1 MGFQQGLSGLNSSAK
16 SLDVIGNNVANSGT
30 VGFKGSQAQFGDV
43 FAASLNGGGSAQI
56 GIGSKLTTVAQ
67 QFTQGNIS
75 VTNNP
80 LDIAINGGGFFRMSN
95 AGAVTYSRNG
105 QFQMDKNG
113 YIVNSSG
120 LRLTGYDVDAAGNI
134 IATDPTDIQMT
145 ASKQALIPNPT
156 NKVDIGLNLDSRST
170 VPITAPFN
178 PTDTTSF
185 NSSTSVNV
193 FDSLGNSHV
202 LSTYYVKT
210 GANAWDVYATFDGV
224 ITPALPGK
232 AGSLAFTSS
241 GLITPAGTTLTISA
255 ALANGA
261 TTPQALNLNYTGS
274 TQFGALFGV
283 NTLTQDGFSAGT
295 LAGFN
300 VSPDGT
306 ILGRYTNG
314 QSKNLGQVVLAS
326 FPNMQ
331 GLQPLGGNQWAQSP
345 ESGPPI
351 VGVAGTGK
359 FGVLQS
365 AAVEDSNVDMTQ
377 ELVNMITAQR
387 IYQANAQTIKTQDQV
402 LQTLVNLR

>member
-1 MGFQQGLSGLNSSAK
+1 M
-16 SLDVIGNNVANSGT
+16 
-30 VGFKGSQAQFGDV
+30 
-43 FAASLNGGGSAQI
+43 AA
-56 GIGSKLTTVAQ
+56 VAQ

-80 LDIAINGGGFFRMSN
+80 LDVAINGNGFFRMSN

-113 YIVNSSG
+113 YIVNSAG
-120 LRLTGYDVDAAGNI
+120 LRLTGYDVDSAGKI
-134 IATDPTDIQMT
+134 IATDPVDIQLT
-145 ASKQALIPNPT
+145 ATKQALIPNPT
-156 NKVDIGLNLDSRST
+156 SAVNVGLNLDSRST
-170 VPITAPFN
+170 VPLTAPFN
-178 PTDTTSF
+178 PTDSTSF

-193 FDSLGNSHV
+193 YDSLGNSHV
-202 LSTYYVKT
+202 LSTYFVKSAAAPVPPAT
-210 GANAWDVYATFDGV
+210 AVWDVYATFDGV
-224 ITPALPGK
+224 ITPALPAK
-232 AGSLAFTSS
+232 VGSLGFTSS
-241 GLITPAGTTLTISA
+241 GLITPSGTTLSLSPT
-255 ALANGA
+255 LANGA
-261 TTPQALNLNYTGS
+261 TTPQTLNLNFTGS

-326 FPNMQ
+326 FPDSQ
-331 GLQPLGGNQWAQSP
+331 GLQPLGNNQWAQSP
-345 ESGPPI
+345 ESGPPL
-351 VGVAGTGK
+351 VGIAGTGK
-359 FGVLQS
+359 LGVMQS